1 METYVLHLAGR
12 VETCLAKEYNA
23 GAAVEPEPTDLE
35 STTLTMRSLQK
46 QHKSTFKIF
55 ETLPCDCSSVR
66 TVIQAIP
73 SDERPVLLYNFSF
86 RDKLH

>member
-46 QHKSTFKIF
+46 HATQEYF
-55 ETLPCDCSSVR
+55 
-66 TVIQAIP
+66 
-73 SDERPVLLYNFSF
+73 
-86 RDKLH
+86 